1 MKKHVITD
9 IVNSIIAWEQKISI
23 SRRLWLSLNE
33 IKSVADRSYKLR
45 RFVVDGVQMRKCT
58 KCYNVLPETEKIFR
72 RRTRGDF
79 NWYCKAC
86 ERTLEKVVR
95 RDYTKEQFNYK
106 QNHAT
111 LVHALKV
118 IDNLCETDKSFN
130 LFIDKLR
137 SEIIEI
143 YGCNLVVEECDLLKS
158 AINNTYE
165 IKEELF
171 KKTYKNGR

>member
-1 MKKHVITD
+1 MIKMINTEPSIEGINKVCMSYLKTTNKDVFKKTRLRHVVINRQIFYFFAKRLTRL
-9 IVNSIIAWEQKISI
+9 SYFKII
-23 SRRLWLSLNE
+23 
-33 IKSVADRSYKLR
+33 
-45 RFVVDGVQMRKCT
+45 
-58 KCYNVLPETEKIFR
+58 
-72 RRTRGDF
+72 
-79 NWYCKAC
+79 
-86 ERTLEKVVR
+86 
-95 RDYTKEQFNYK
+95 DYTKEQFNYK